1 MMPESAAR
9 GVTSRAR
16 GAERQLGFWADAF
29 RRFTRHRL
37 AVVGGVGVVVIL
49 GTAIFAD
56 YIAITPYY
64 YADLMKAMQFPSWEH
79 PLGTDFIGRDFF
91 SRIVY
96 GARTSMTVAIGV
108 QAIAVGIGV
117 PLGLWAGFVG
127 GRHDYIIMRL
137 VEVVTALP
145 GLLFSLVLMSILGP
159 GLFNVI
165 LAIALTSWIEP
176 CRLIRAQVLVIK
188 ESDYVQAARALGAGN
203 LQIMRRHLLPNALGP
218 LLVMIT
224 LGIPRAVFAEAG
236 LSFLGLGVNEPIPSW
251 GKMVSEGMDYME
263 YLWHL
268 GLFPTLMIAWTVLSF
283 TLIGDGL
290 RDAFDP
296 KRS

>member
-1 MMPESAAR
+1 MTRETAVQGTPSRVE
-9 GVTSRAR
+9 GVPRS
-16 GAERQLGFWADAF
+16 LGFWIDAF
-29 RRFTRHRL
+29 HRFKRHRL
-37 AVVGGVGVVVIL
+37 AVAGLAGVVMIV
-49 GTAIFAD
+49 GMAIFAD
-56 YIAITPYY
+56 SIAITPYY
-64 YADLMKAMQFPSWEH
+64 HADLAQAMQFPSRAH

-96 GARTSMTVAIGV
+96 GARTSMAVALGV
-108 QAIAVGIGV
+108 QVVSVGIGV
-117 PLGLWAGFVG
+117 PLGLWAGFAG
-127 GRHDYIIMRL
+127 GRHDYVIMRL

-145 GLLFSLVLMSILGP
+145 GILFALVLMSILGA
-159 GLFNVI
+159 GLLNVI

-176 CRLIRAQVLVIK
+176 CRLTRAQVLVIK
-188 ESDYVQAARALGAGN
+188 ESEYVQAARAVGAGS
-203 LQIMRRHLLPNALGP
+203 LHIVRRHLLPNSLGP

-251 GKMVSEGMDYME
+251 GKMVSEGMEYME
-263 YLWHL
+263 FLWHL

-283 TLIGDGL
+283 TLVGDGL

>member
-1 MMPESAAR
+1 MRETAVQGAASPSQ
-9 GVTSRAR
+9 GV
-16 GAERQLGFWADAF
+16 ERRFGFWIEAF
-29 RRFTRHRL
+29 RRFKRHRL
-37 AVVGGVGVVVIL
+37 AIAGLIGVLVIVGLAV
-49 GTAIFAD
+49 FAD

-64 YADLMKAMQFPSWEH
+64 YADLSKAMQFPSWEH

-108 QAIAVGIGV
+108 QAISVLIGV
-117 PLGLWAGFVG
+117 PLGLWAGFAG

-145 GLLFSLVLMSILGP
+145 GLLFALVLMSILGP

-165 LAIALTSWIEP
+165 LAIGLTSWIEP
-176 CRLIRAQVLVIK
+176 CRLTRAQALVIK
-188 ESDYVQAARALGAGN
+188 ESDYVQVARALGAGS
-203 LQIMRRHLLPNALGP
+203 LHIMRRHLLPNSLGP
-218 LLVMIT
+218 LLVMVT

-251 GKMVSEGMDYME
+251 GKMVSEGMEYME
-263 YLWHL
+263 FLWHL

-283 TLIGDGL
+283 TLVGDGL

-296 KRS
+296 RRG